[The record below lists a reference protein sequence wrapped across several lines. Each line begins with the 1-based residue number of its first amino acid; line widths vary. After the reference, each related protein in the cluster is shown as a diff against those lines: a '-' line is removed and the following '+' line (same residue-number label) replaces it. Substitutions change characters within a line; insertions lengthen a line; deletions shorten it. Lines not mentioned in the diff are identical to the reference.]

1 MTTKQKQN
9 TDKGLYKIPTDIKNV
24 SPRHEDFKRE
34 IVTQQSKAQKD
45 LNSKIEKEHKNNRRD
60 N

>member
-9 TDKGLYKIPTDIKNV
+9 TDKGLSKIPTDIKNV
-24 SPRHEDFKRE
+24 SLKLEDFKRE

-45 LNSKIEKEHKNNRRD
+45 LNSKIEKEQK
-60 N
+60 